1 MAMVVLAALAWLGP
15 VSAVHAVGPLDLVVP
30 GLPSPN
36 DVVRLIDSLTRV
48 DSTTSVDVKLGSTVG
63 QGKLLIART
72 RVDVVMERSSR
83 NWRGQVVVHLTVP
96 SDVSYSVDLSEI
108 RPEHIRLD
116 TKERLLI
123 IAMPTPKVEDVTPV
137 LSGVKTDNKF
147 KRARFKFMDRE
158 TSHELQN
165 VMLKEDYLARA
176 RKAAEERAGEIRQKG
191 RGVLEAF
198 LRRLLAGP
206 CPGVKVVV
214 EESQAPVKPEPAA
227 SAPPVDLP
235 PSQ

>member
-1 MAMVVLAALAWLGP
+1 MAVVVLVALVLRGP
-15 VSAVHAVGPLDLVVP
+15 VLVVSAYVGPLDLVVP

-36 DVVRLIDSLTRV
+36 DVVRLIDTLTRK
-48 DSTTSVDVKLGSTVG
+48 DSTTSVDVKLGSTTG

-83 NWRGQVVVHLTVP
+83 NWRGVVVVHLTVP
-96 SDVSYSVDLSEI
+96 SDVSYSLDLSEI
-108 RPEHIRLD
+108 RPEHIKLD
-116 TKERLLI
+116 AKERKLI

-137 LSGVKTDNKF
+137 LTGVKTDNTF
-147 KRARFKFMDRE
+147 KRARFKFMDRD
-158 TSHELQN
+158 TTHELQN

-176 RKAAEERAGEIRQKG
+176 RQKGEAQVPEIRQKG

-198 LRRLLAGP
+198 LGRLLSGP

-214 EESQAPVKPEPAA
+214 EDGEGEGPVIP
-227 SAPPVDLP
+227 
-235 PSQ
+235 